1 MLSVVS
7 GIHRRGAVSWN
18 VSPVD
23 KEGLLCP
30 KAYKRSES
38 LYFLILSF
46 HLFIFGCAGLRR
58 CAGFSLVVASR
69 GYSLVAVY
77 SFLTAVAALV
87 EKLLEDGPSGARA
100 SAAVAPGLEGTG
112 SIVAAHR
119 LRCSVACAISPD
131 QGSNLYLLH
140 WQAAS
145 SPISHKEALSF
156 LIQDMLKILE

>member
-7 GIHRRGAVSWN
+7 GIHRRGAVSWK
-18 VSPVD
+18 VSPVG
-23 KEGLLCP
+23 KEWLLCP
-30 KAYKRSES
+30 KAYRRSES
-38 LYFLILSF
+38 LYFLILPF
-46 HLFIFGCAGLRR
+46 YLFIFGCAGLRR

-69 GYSLVAVY
+69 GYSLVAVS

-100 SAAVAPGLEGTG
+100 SAAGAPGLVSTG

-119 LRCSVACAISPD
+119 LSCSVACAIFPD
-131 QGSNLYLLH
+131 QGSNLCLLH

-145 SPISHKEALSF
+145 SPNKPQRSPVLS
-156 LIQDMLKILE
+156 DTRYA